1 MDRIQI
7 PKEEQETTIVIDPVS
22 KTAVVYSCIPTMIKK
37 LETLRN
43 EEGVEIV
50 KEDKYG
56 ISVRLPSRWIKIT
69 KPQKREYTDEQR
81 NALRERLEKARAV
94 VQENKK

>member
-43 EEGVEIV
+43 EEEVEVV

-56 ISVRLPSRWIKIT
+56 ISVRLPSRWIKIA

-94 VQENKK
+94 AQENKK